1 MKSYKII
8 TLLFLS
14 VLAITSCSDDDRI
27 PEPINEE
34 EVITTVIVT
43 LESSGPDDDVVF
55 TSQDLDGDGP
65 DEPTINIE
73 GKLRANTT
81 YSGSLTILNET
92 VFPVEEINEEIEE
105 EADKHQF
112 FFEFNGFD
120 GTTTYT
126 DTEADYNGGNDNPVG
141 LKFILNTGE
150 ASSGTFTVTLRHEP
164 DKEASGVS
172 QGDIS
177 NAGGETDVQQ
187 TFNIS
192 SI

>member
-1 MKSYKII
+1 MKTYKLV

-14 VLAITSCSDDDRI
+14 ALTFTSCSDDDRI

-34 EVITTVIVT
+34 EVITTVIIT
-43 LESSGPDDDVVF
+43 LESSSEENVIF

-65 DEPTINIE
+65 DEPTIKVE
-73 GKLRANTT
+73 GTLMANTIYNGT
-81 YSGSLTILNET
+81 LTILNET
-92 VFPVEEINEEIEE
+92 VFPAEEINEEIEE

-120 GTTTYT
+120 ATTAYL
-126 DTEADYNGGNDNPVG
+126 DTEADYNGGSDNPVG

-150 ASSGTFTVTLRHEP
+150 PSTGTFTITLRHEP
-164 DKEASGVS
+164 DKNAPGVAN
-172 QGDIS
+172 GDIS

-187 TFNIS
+187 TFDIS